1 VLRRSQKTREAW
13 RADQALSLTSDVS
26 TLNWR
31 GFWNGRRPKP
41 GNPKKV
47 LCIIDSVSHTARSGF
62 PGSVLFLRRTTVC
75 QLLGL
80 GSRILF
86 WVKAR

>member
-1 VLRRSQKTREAW
+1 MGGGQSQEI
-13 RADQALSLTSDVS
+13 
-26 TLNWR
+26 
-31 GFWNGRRPKP
+31 
-41 GNPKKV
+41 PKKM
-47 LCIIDSVSHTARSGF
+47 LCIIDSVRHTGRSGF